1 MEKPTTLEKTPAVSV
16 IVPTYN
22 QALYITEALQSVLD
36 QTFPDFE
43 LIVVDDGSTDE
54 TPEILA
60 GYHDP
65 RIRVVRQPNAG
76 LSAAR
81 NTGLRESSA
90 PLITLLD
97 SDDYFF
103 PDKLA
108 VLSAYLDNHPEI
120 GLVSGG
126 TQIVDQKGRPLRQ
139 VIKTPRNVDLFGLLS
154 GNPFTPSAV
163 MFRRE
168 WCERVGAF
176 DETLR
181 ACEDWDLWLRMA
193 YKGCAFAWVE
203 WLVAAYRYHQGQMT
217 RESERM
223 RKAMLLMLDKFFS
236 QPDLPEDIKV
246 YKNKSYASVMIK
258 AAAYAYHNNEFSN
271 GRLDLSEAIQ
281 LDPTLKDHHYKRLMD
296 ILVGW
301 SCDPRSAEPQ
311 EFMQRIMSNP
321 PHGQPGLRRQLK
333 RAVADVF
340 LGFLFSS
347 SQDVWRAHRWDLLR
361 VVIYKPD
368 WLLNRGVIRMIA
380 SSWFNF

>member
-1 MEKPTTLEKTPAVSV
+1 
-16 IVPTYN
+16 
-22 QALYITEALQSVLD
+22 
-36 QTFPDFE
+36 
-43 LIVVDDGSTDE
+43 
-54 TPEILA
+54 
-60 GYHDP
+60 
-65 RIRVVRQPNAG
+65 
-76 LSAAR
+76 
-81 NTGLRESSA
+81 
-90 PLITLLD
+90 
-97 SDDYFF
+97 
-103 PDKLA
+103 
-108 VLSAYLDNHPEI
+108 
-120 GLVSGG
+120 
-126 TQIVDQKGRPLRQ
+126 
-139 VIKTPRNVDLFGLLS
+139 
-154 GNPFTPSAV
+154 
-163 MFRRE
+163 
-168 WCERVGAF
+168 
-176 DETLR
+176 
-181 ACEDWDLWLRMA
+181 
-193 YKGCAFAWVE
+193 
-203 WLVAAYRYHQGQMT
+203 
-217 RESERM
+217 
-223 RKAMLLMLDKFFS
+223 
-236 QPDLPEDIKV
+236 
-246 YKNKSYASVMIK
+246 MIK